1 MAEFPT
7 IQPIAVATIQ
17 PLEIRLAFSSPTPAM
32 KAYNMNEAYA
42 WIPAEIKSYKALYK
56 GRQFWVFENDF
67 DRPYDIYDDPEWH
80 QILLFDC
87 EALGITATGYWTA
100 LGNIHG
106 CVMWGQGVDFI
117 AKDPADMVSK
127 ISDLT

>member
-1 MAEFPT
+1 
-7 IQPIAVATIQ
+7 
-17 PLEIRLAFSSPTPAM
+17 M
-32 KAYNMNEAYA
+32 KEAYV

-56 GRQFWVFENDF
+56 GRRFWVFENDF
-67 DRPYDIYDDPEWH
+67 SRPYDIYDDPEWH

-117 AKDPADMVSK
+117 AKDPADMVSNTLSIAK
-127 ISDLT
+127 WYW